1 MSCLIKFIRDE
12 YERLIFKQIQ
22 NRNSAHVRTKV
33 YLCVAFL
40 TQYISHSYTIFT
52 KVPRARIVSGWREIG
67 EIMYAGMK
75 LTSLSPL
82 SRLPCTGS
90 VHPTRNTWQYDKRH
104 DMVLIKP
111 SPDLTQNGWSVR
123 GISLRDLPWP
133 AYVVEGRLLRA
144 GRKYGAASDRYR
156 KMHRR
161 SIEDVASPR
170 VYERMCMWFSM
181 VDERFQLFHYRYY
194 RLIHLS
200 YCSCT

>member
-1 MSCLIKFIRDE
+1 M
-12 YERLIFKQIQ
+12 
-22 NRNSAHVRTKV
+22 
-33 YLCVAFL
+33 FL
-40 TQYISHSYTIFT
+40 TQYIPHSYTIFM

-133 AYVVEGRLLRA
+133 AHVVEGRLLRA
-144 GRKYGAASDRYR
+144 GRKYGATSDRYR

-161 SIEDVASPR
+161 SIEDVASSR
-170 VYERMCMWFSM
+170 VSRVRTYVYVVFDGRWTIST
-181 VDERFQLFHYRYY
+181 VPL
-194 RLIHLS
+194 
-200 YCSCT
+200 